1 MIGRKKILR
10 RDIKKVMKGSLYNLL
25 YQEVDQSPVAPELK
39 LELKVLK
46 TSLIFSQIQ
55 NADLVVI
62 VKLSKQ
68 TTSDVPRNQLLSTNL
83 RNHKLKIS
91 PVYYAR
97 TPYLMP
103 DMKLLL

>member
-25 YQEVDQSPVAPELK
+25 YQEVDQSPEELRLQ

-46 TSLIFSQIQ
+46 TSSTFSQIQ
-55 NADLVVI
+55 NVDLVVML
-62 VKLSKQ
+62 KLLKQ
-68 TTSDVPRNQLLSTNL
+68 TTSDAQRNHLLSMNL
-83 RNHKLKIS
+83 KNHKLKIS

-97 TPYLMP
+97 IP
-103 DMKLLL
+103 